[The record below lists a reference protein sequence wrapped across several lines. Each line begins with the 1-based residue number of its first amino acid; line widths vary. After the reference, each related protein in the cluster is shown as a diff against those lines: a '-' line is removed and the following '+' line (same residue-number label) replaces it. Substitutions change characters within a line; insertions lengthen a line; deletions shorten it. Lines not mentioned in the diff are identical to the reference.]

1 MQKINNN
8 NYNIWSKQLS
18 QAWDNQD
25 LFKYR
30 RYQNGG
36 SFTTGALTD
45 MIWNKDNFE
54 IIIFTRHNIGI
65 SEITFKIKN

>member
-1 MQKINNN
+1 MTQL
-8 NYNIWSKQLS
+8 YNIWSKQLS

-36 SFTTGALTD
+36 SFTTGATA
-45 MIWNKDNFE
+45 
-54 IIIFTRHNIGI
+54 FT
-65 SEITFKIKN
+65 